1 MNLLVR
7 LTASPVGLVAVIVGG
22 TAVCVAFVELARL
35 ARRRPG
41 RRHLSTY
48 RRPCTE
54 RNRDD
59 HV

>member
-1 MNLLVR
+1 MSLLIR

-22 TAVCVAFVELARL
+22 TVVCVAFAELARL
-35 ARRRPG
+35 VLRRPS